1 MFLITKINN
10 NDNLSR
16 LSGSVGGGVV
26 IAGPGV
32 SQSPGST
39 WLEVLISSTGPGT
52 GAVHVTLVRRG
63 SGIGQISTQV
73 KHLVDIVVQDLLNG
87 EFICWLVCRLN
98 GLFFCVCAINSHID
112 ADLNC

>member
-26 IAGPGV
+26 IASSGV
-32 SQSPGST
+32 SQAPGSG

-63 SGIGQISTQV
+63 SGISQISTQV
-73 KHLVDIVVQDLLNG
+73 RHLVDIMLLG
-87 EFICWLVCRLN
+87 PGPFKWLDYMLV
-98 GLFFCVCAINSHID
+98 GLSTERTFFCV
-112 ADLNC
+112 